1 MSFLEHL
8 KSRDVEAGRGCV
20 TGPHPES
27 AIAGLLGR
35 SGQLVAQ
42 IGEQPLV
49 IRRVHQ
55 PLTDQVMDGAGSQC
69 GDVNEDGRSVVV
81 RRSATADKGNAP
93 AVEVRRAREDV
104 TRHRVG
110 DAWM

>member
-20 TGPHPES
+20 AGPHPES
-27 AIAGLLGR
+27 AIVGLLGR

-42 IGEQPLV
+42 IGEQPPV

-69 GDVNEDGRSVVV
+69 GDVNEDGGTVVV
-81 RRSATADKGNAP
+81 RRGATADKGM
-93 AVEVRRAREDV
+93 
-104 TRHRVG
+104 HRP
-110 DAWM
+110 